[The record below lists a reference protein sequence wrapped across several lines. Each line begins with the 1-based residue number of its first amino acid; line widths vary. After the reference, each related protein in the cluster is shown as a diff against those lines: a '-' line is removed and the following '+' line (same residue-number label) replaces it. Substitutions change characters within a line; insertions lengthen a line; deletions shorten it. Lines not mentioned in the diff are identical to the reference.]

1 MKPLRWSLGALVP
14 LALASGHARADE
26 RLFTFSYQ
34 ATTLPEGRVEF
45 ESWATFTPGASASE
59 EDRIDFRHELE
70 FGLTD
75 WLQLDVYLVDWSWTS
90 PGSSNDFDYEDS
102 AVVLKVNYL
111 EPSTDGFGL
120 GSYHEVKVGDEFL
133 ELENKLLLQ
142 KNLDRFVV
150 VGNLTLE
157 AKWAGVEYDEA
168 SGEIQTSLGASYE
181 VTPNFYAGLEGV
193 YEIPL
198 PDWENDGDAVAFAGP
213 TLSYRFGGE
222 HDWWVTGSAV
232 KQLTDVQDE
241 PEWQAR
247 LIVGFSF

>member
-1 MKPLRWSLGALVP
+1 MKLCRSSLVALVP
-14 LALASGHARADE
+14 LVFSVGPARADE

-45 ESWATFTPGASASE
+45 ENWATYTPGASASE
-59 EDRIDFRHELE
+59 EDRIEFRHELE

-75 WLQLDVYLVDWSWTS
+75 WLQLDVYLADWSWTG
-90 PGSSNDFDYEDS
+90 PGSSNEFDYEDS

-142 KNLDRFVV
+142 KNLDRFVL
-150 VGNLTLE
+150 VGNVTLE
-157 AKWAGVEYDEA
+157 AEWEGADYDEA
-168 SGEIQTSLGASYE
+168 SGEIQTSLGAAFE
-181 VTPNFYAGLEGV
+181 VTPKFFAGLEGL

-198 PDWENDGDAVAFAGP
+198 PDWKNDGDAVAFAGP

-222 HDWWVTGSAV
+222 HDWWITGSTV
-232 KQLTDVQDE
+232 KQLTDVDGE
-241 PEWQAR
+241 PDWEAR
-247 LIVGFSF
+247 LILGFSF